1 MAIIRIGKGVNNDGH
16 SSAFDANH
24 NRKFKGLSWI
34 DTLSQIWQQLKDSI
48 ILNLIL
54 QLPQNFTITVEK
66 KIFRSKD
73 FPKNFMK
80 VSFWLNPKFPIFRIC
95 DFDFVIWKWE
105 IMNKG
110 LSFNLLKVINT
121 VGLIQNQR
129 EKITEV
135 KKRNHPIRLILK
147 NRKIKISKHFFSA

>member
-1 MAIIRIGKGVNNDGH
+1 MAIIRIGKGVNNAGH

-54 QLPQNFTITVEK
+54 QLPQNFTITLE
-66 KIFRSKD
+66 KIFSDQKASRITLWKYFFD
-73 FPKNFMK
+73 FIQ
-80 VSFWLNPKFPIFRIC
+80 KFPIFKTC
-95 DFDFVIWKWE
+95 DFDFRNLKMGINE
-105 IMNKG
+105 QR
-110 LSFNLLKVINT
+110 LSFNLLKVIYT

-129 EKITEV
+129 EK
-135 KKRNHPIRLILK
+135 KSLRLETGTTQLD
-147 NRKIKISKHFFSA
+147 